1 MNKVNSHPRRP
12 AFGAAIMRPLAYAC
26 FFYFGVGDL
35 FPTVMRRLG
44 MLEAASVLSGAGVA
58 FSVIYVV
65 YAIVGGIRWG
75 RLGRVWKAK
84 GLFSGFRVDPR
95 EDLRIIPPLKGELSE
110 SKKVELLALTKMARG
125 WGELEHDLKIRGFR
139 MVPHSRDLCLATLDS
154 SIEVLCTMSSLGFGS
169 SYESL
174 CKRFG
179 APPDHLVPL
188 RRAI

>member
-1 MNKVNSHPRRP
+1 MKGVNSHPRRP
-12 AFGAAIMRPLAYAC
+12 AFGAAIMRPLTYAC
-26 FFYFGVGDL
+26 FFYFGVGDM

-58 FSVIYVV
+58 FSVLCTV
-65 YAIVGGIRWG
+65 YAFVGGVRWIRSGCHWQG
-75 RLGRVWKAK
+75 K
-84 GLFSGFRVDPR
+84 GLFAGLRVDPR

-125 WGELEHDLKIRGFR
+125 WGELEHELRVRGFR

-154 SIEVLCTMSSLGFGS
+154 NIEVLCTMSSLGFGS

-179 APPDHLVPL
+179 ASPDHLVPL
-188 RRAI
+188 RR

>member
-44 MLEAASVLSGAGVA
+44 MLEAASVLSGAGVVI
-58 FSVIYVV
+58 SVTCAV
-65 YAIVGGIRWG
+65 YALVGGVRWIRSGCHWQG
-75 RLGRVWKAK
+75 K
-84 GLFSGFRVDPR
+84 GLFAGFRVDPR

-125 WGELEHDLKIRGFR
+125 WEELEHELKVRGFR

-154 SIEVLCTMSSLGFGS
+154 NIEVLCTMSSLGFGS

-179 APPDHLVPL
+179 ASPDHLVPL
-188 RRAI
+188 RAI

>member
-12 AFGAAIMRPLAYAC
+12 ALGAAIIRPLVYAC

-35 FPTVMRRLG
+35 FPALMRRLG
-44 MLEAASVLSGAGVA
+44 MLEASTILSGAGVA
-58 FSVIYVV
+58 FAVLCAVR
-65 YAIVGGIRWG
+65 ALVGGLSWI
-75 RLGRVWKAK
+75 RLGRLRQVK
-84 GLFSGFRVDPR
+84 GLFSGFSVDPR
-95 EDLRIIPPLKGELSE
+95 EDLRKIPALKGELSE
-110 SKKVELLALTKMARG
+110 SKKVELLALTKISRG
-125 WGELEHDLKIRGFR
+125 WGELEHELKVRGFR

-154 SIEVLCTMSSLGFGS
+154 NIEVLCTMSSLGFGS

-179 APPDHLVPL
+179 ASPDHLVPL